1 MKFRLVFGI
10 LTFGF
15 LGCNTTITVID
26 KPIIFDEQRIQLTKE
41 YLQSRY
47 QLSRE
52 SITIIPKMIVLHHTV
67 ISTFEETFKAFD
79 PVTLPSWRP
88 EIKNVSGLNVSSQFV
103 VDQDGAIYRLMP
115 ENYMARHVIG
125 LNHCAI
131 GIENVGGTAEKPLTK
146 AQVKANIK
154 LVNYLASKYPIQY
167 LIGHHEYTRF
177 EGHELWLEV
186 DAGYRTKKDDPG
198 ASFMLKVRKATR
210 KNNFKPLPKK

>member
-67 ISTFEETFKAFD
+67 ISTF
-79 PVTLPSWRP
+79 
-88 EIKNVSGLNVSSQFV
+88 
-103 VDQDGAIYRLMP
+103 
-115 ENYMARHVIG
+115 
-125 LNHCAI
+125 
-131 GIENVGGTAEKPLTK
+131 
-146 AQVKANIK
+146 ANIK
-154 LVNYLASKYPIQY
+154 LVNYLASKYPIEY

>member
-115 ENYMARHVIG
+115 ENIWRDM
-125 LNHCAI
+125 L
-131 GIENVGGTAEKPLTK
+131 
-146 AQVKANIK
+146 
-154 LVNYLASKYPIQY
+154 LV
-167 LIGHHEYTRF
+167 
-177 EGHELWLEV
+177 
-186 DAGYRTKKDDPG
+186 
-198 ASFMLKVRKATR
+198 
-210 KNNFKPLPKK
+210 